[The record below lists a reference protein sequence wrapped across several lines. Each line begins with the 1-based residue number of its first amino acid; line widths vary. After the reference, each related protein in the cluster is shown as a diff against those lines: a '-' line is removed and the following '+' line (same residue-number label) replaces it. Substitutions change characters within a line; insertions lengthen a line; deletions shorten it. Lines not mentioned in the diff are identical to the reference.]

1 MQMGIDKTMQDSS
14 LQANSFRLMV
24 FLITLLAIINEP
36 DLFAYSHFFAVS
48 FCALILYASITIY
61 LSDQN
66 KFNSAK
72 NIGLIAGDSFIAG
85 SVIGH
90 TSFDFTITTTIS
102 LLYGLALIGKGR
114 RYLPISLLL
123 FLIGCFFG
131 YLTPHSITLTDSTTG
146 VILVLVSIYCF
157 IVVHL
162 FHSRNKKLATKVE
175 IETQTNTRLFNQS
188 FHLSKYLSPSIRREI
203 LSGKRIMDEPQQKE
217 LTIFFS
223 DMAGFTE
230 LAEQLN
236 GDELTEFLNTYL
248 TEMSGIA
255 VRFGG
260 TIDKIMGDSIMVFFG
275 DPVSRGVQ
283 NDAISCVSMA
293 IAMRKA
299 MKKLQQRWQS
309 AGIKEIPSLRMG
321 INTGLCKVGN
331 FGTEHHLN
339 YTLLGRSVNLASRL
353 ESAACDEEILISLS
367 TYELVKHSIDC
378 TNRGEIAVKGFSK
391 PVIAYSVIDMI
402 KQEN

>member
-1 MQMGIDKTMQDSS
+1 MQMGIAKKIQNSS

-24 FLITLLAIINEP
+24 FLIALLTIINEP
-36 DLFAYSHFFAVS
+36 NLFDYGHFFAIF
-48 FCALILYASITIY
+48 FCALFLYASITIY

-90 TSFDFTITTTIS
+90 TSFDFTITTVIS
-102 LLYGLALIGKGR
+102 LLYGLALIGQSR
-114 RYLPISLLL
+114 SYLPISLLL
-123 FLIGCFFG
+123 FVIGCFFG
-131 YLTPHSITLTDSTTG
+131 YLTPHSITLTDFTKG
-146 VILVLVSIYCF
+146 IILVLVSIYCF
-157 IVVHL
+157 IYIHML
-162 FHSRNKKLATKVE
+162 YTRNKKLEIKVD
-175 IETQTNTRLFNQS
+175 IENQTNTRLLNQS
-188 FHLSKYLSPSIRREI
+188 FHLAKYLSPSIRREI
-203 LSGKRIMDEPQQKE
+203 LSGKRIMEEPQQKE

-283 NDAISCVSMA
+283 HDAISCVSMA
-293 IAMRKA
+293 ITMRKA

-309 AGIKEIPSLRMG
+309 DGIKEPPSLRMG

-353 ESAACDEEILISLS
+353 ESAAYDEEILISLS
-367 TYELVKHSIDC
+367 TYELVKHSINC
-378 TNRGEIAVKGFSK
+378 TNRGEIPVKGFSK
-391 PVIAYSVIDMI
+391 PVIAYSVFDMI
-402 KQEN
+402 KQEK